1 MKKDMKGKEISL
13 AELNR
18 VRRRIA
24 KLELL
29 EESHRKIEKELRE
42 SEKKYRTLVEN
53 VNIGVYRTTGVSHGR
68 FLQAN
73 TAIAKIFGYDSVNEF
88 IKVPVSKL
96 YQNPKE
102 RKLFVEEL
110 LQTGSVKD
118 KELRLKKKDGFLIVC
133 SCTSKI
139 QFNNKGGIKWID
151 GVIEDITD
159 RKRYEEK
166 ITKSIYFE
174 HSISSVLKIA
184 LKPIALEKQ
193 LNYILDMIM
202 AIPFLSLQ
210 SKGLIYLVEGE
221 PGILNLK
228 AHRGFNDEELC
239 DCSRVP
245 VGKNLCEKAAL
256 TCKIAFSGSVKK
268 PQQIGKYPHAQYCVP
283 ISSGKHVYGII
294 SLILNKGHERDKQDE
309 EFLISVANTLAGII
323 EHNDT
328 EMEKASLQSQ
338 LIQSEK
344 ESALGRMTA
353 SVAHEIRNPLT
364 VVGGLANRLVKK
376 IPDGTQEKE
385 YSEIIV
391 SEAGRLE
398 RILGSIL
405 SFVREDRIS
414 IESHNINE
422 IIDESIRVM
431 EILTKDK
438 SILIRKSFSASEEIP
453 MDKDRV
459 REVIDN
465 LISNATEAIQD
476 RGNIIITTGKKKV
489 KGTSYITVNVTDTGQ
504 GIPKYELDN
513 IFEPFFTSKA
523 VGSGSG
529 IGLGLPICKKIMDEH
544 NGFIKVVS
552 EVGKGSTFSLYFHI

>member
-1 MKKDMKGKEISL
+1 MKKDIKGKEISL

-53 VNIGVYRTTGVSHGR
+53 VNIGVYRNTGGSHGR

-73 TAIAKIFGYDSVNEF
+73 PAIAKIFGYNSVNEF
-88 IKVPVSKL
+88 MKVSVYKL

-110 LQTGSVKD
+110 LRTGSVKN
-118 KELRLKKKDGFLIVC
+118 KVLHLKKKDGTLIVC

-174 HSISSVLKIA
+174 HSISSILKIA

-193 LNYILDMIM
+193 LDHILDMIM

-210 SKGLIYLVEGE
+210 SKGLIYLIEGE
-221 PGILNLK
+221 SGILNLK
-228 AHRGFNDEELC
+228 VHRGFSDEELC
-239 DCSRVP
+239 DCSRLP
-245 VGKNLCEKAAL
+245 VGNNLCEQAAS
-256 TCKIAFSGSVKK
+256 TCKIAFSGNVKK
-268 PQQIGKYPHAQYCVP
+268 PQQVGEYPHAQYCIP
-283 ISSGKHVYGII
+283 ISSGKRIYGII
-294 SLILNKGHERDKQDE
+294 SLILKEGHKRDKQDE

-323 EHNDT
+323 EHNNSDL
-328 EMEKASLQSQ
+328 EKANLQSQ
-338 LIQSEK
+338 LVQSEK

-364 VVGGLANRLVKK
+364 VVGGLARRLGKK

-385 YSEIIV
+385 YSEIIA

-398 RILGSIL
+398 RILRSIL

-414 IESHNINE
+414 IKSHNINE
-422 IIDESIRVM
+422 IIEESLRVM
-431 EILTKDK
+431 ELLYNDK
-438 SILIRKSFSASEEIP
+438 SIHIRKSFSVSEKIP
-453 MDKDRV
+453 VDKDRV

-476 RGNIIITTGKKKV
+476 RGEIIITTGKKKI

-504 GIPKYELDN
+504 GIPKYALDN

-544 NGFIKVVS
+544 DGFIKVVS
-552 EVGKGSTFSLYFHI
+552 EVGKGSTFSLFFHA

>member
-1 MKKDMKGKEISL
+1 MKKGMKRKEITL

-24 KLELL
+24 KLEIL

-53 VNIGVYRTTGVSHGR
+53 VNFGVYRNTGGPHGR

-73 TAIAKIFGYDSVNEF
+73 PAIAKIFGYNSVNEF
-88 IKVPVSKL
+88 MKVPVYKL
-96 YQNPKE
+96 YQKPKE

-110 LQTGSVKD
+110 LRTGSVKN
-118 KELRLKKKDGFLIVC
+118 KVLHLKKKDGTLIVC

-159 RKRYEEK
+159 RKRYEKK

-184 LKPIALEKQ
+184 LKPIALEKH
-193 LNYILDMIM
+193 LNHILDMIM

-210 SKGLIYLVEGE
+210 SKGLIYLIENE

-228 AHRGFNDEELC
+228 VHRGFSDEELS
-239 DCSRVP
+239 DCSRLP
-245 VGKNLCEKAAL
+245 VGNNLCEQATL

-268 PQQIGKYPHAQYCVP
+268 PQQIVEYPHAQYCIP
-283 ISSGKHVYGII
+283 ISSSKRVYGII

-323 EHNDT
+323 EHNNSD
-328 EMEKASLQSQ
+328 MEKANLQRQ

-398 RILGSIL
+398 RILRSIL

-465 LISNATEAIQD
+465 LISNAAEAIQD
-476 RGNIIITTGKKKV
+476 GGEIRIATGKKKV

-504 GIPKYELDN
+504 GITKDDLSN

-544 NGFIKVVS
+544 DGFIKVES
-552 EVGKGSTFSLYFHI
+552 EVGKGSTFSLFFHA